1 MTVKL
6 AFLSSELDFGG
17 AQRFISNLSLLLP
30 GNLFRKHLILYED
43 KKKYSFDGQQHILGF
58 KSCFGHNAIES
69 AINFLKCITKL
80 RSIKKKH
87 RIGITVGVLDGPN
100 ILNVFSR
107 SGDRIILT
115 THHYKSHPDCHN
127 KGFYALILRI
137 LMKALHRQA
146 DLTIAVSKGVAWD
159 HVQNFGV
166 PEKKMRVIY
175 NMLDEKAIY
184 EQAALPLDVRFEGV
198 FQDPVILT
206 AGRLCK
212 QKGQWHLIRSFALL
226 KKRMPEARLMILG
239 DGEHKEYLISLSKGL
254 GLRTW
259 RWEHPE
265 EESKDKDVYFMGF
278 QNNPFTFYKRA
289 SVFAF
294 PSLFEGFGY
303 VLTEAMVCGTPV
315 VSADCRFGPREILAP
330 GTDFL
335 YETKVPEYAENGVL
349 MPVLDRVCHDAG
361 EPMTQEEMTWAE
373 VLYELV
379 RDPKRR
385 AEYAARGQRRSLD
398 FDKSKILSEWI
409 ECLR

>member
-1 MTVKL
+1 MVTKI
-6 AFLSSELDFGG
+6 AFLSRKLDEGG
-17 AQRFISNLSLLLP
+17 LERFVSNLSMILP
-30 GNLFRKHLILYED
+30 SKKFEKHIILFETKISYP
-43 KKKYSFDGQQHILGF
+43 FCGQPHVLG
-58 KSCFGHNAIES
+58 CPHYPGVNP
-69 AINFLKCITKL
+69 L
-80 RSIKKKH
+80 R
-87 RIGITVGVLDGPN
+87 R
-100 ILNVFSR
+100 ILNLWRRVRKIR
-107 SGDRIILT
+107 SLKRKYAIDTVISVDSETHVSNLLAKTKDRIILSAQFP
-115 THHYKSHPDCHN
+115 KSDPDCYN
-127 KGFYALILRI
+127 KGFYNGALNSLVRF
-137 LMKALHRQA
+137 LGHRA
-146 DLTIAVSKGVAWD
+146 DLVIAISKGVAWD
-159 HVQNFGV
+159 CIQNLGV
-166 PEKKMRVIY
+166 PKNKVKVIY
-175 NMLDEKAIY
+175 SMHDFQSIQD
-184 EQAALPLDVRFEGV
+184 QATEPLDVRFEGV

-409 ECLR
+409 ECLA